1 MMKKTQNPQEYAI
14 KQLYEQL
21 VFMKSGIQ
29 QAQANN
35 DMKGYLSIMRVYT
48 PALKEYVRLCREN
61 DIAERTDALIDF
73 VNGGV

>member
-1 MMKKTQNPQEYAI
+1 MKKTQTPQEYAI

-29 QAQANN
+29 QAQENGN
-35 DMKGYLSIMRVYT
+35 MKEYLSIMRVYT
-48 PALKEYVRLCREN
+48 PALKEYVRLCRES
-61 DIAERTDALIDF
+61 DIAERADALIDF